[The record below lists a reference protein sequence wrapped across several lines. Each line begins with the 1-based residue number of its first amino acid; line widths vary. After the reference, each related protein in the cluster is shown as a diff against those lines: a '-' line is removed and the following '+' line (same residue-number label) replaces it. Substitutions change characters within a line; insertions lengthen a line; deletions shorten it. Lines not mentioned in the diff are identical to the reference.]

1 VIPGARFGQRHHSLS
16 VPGRVALHG
25 AAALLLAVLVLTGP
39 DARASHYRLGSSGL
53 LTGAELEALAPQDV
67 HTTLELFRRT
77 AALADRRTLARKSGL
92 SFARLT
98 ELATQCDLLRI
109 EGVGPSVVRLLQAA
123 GVRHAADLR
132 RARPKALYAVLV
144 ATNNT
149 HRVMEVVPDERN
161 LSGWIAQAKGL
172 PKVLEGVR

>member
-1 VIPGARFGQRHHSLS
+1 MLSL
-16 VPGRVALHG
+16 G
-25 AAALLLAVLVLTGP
+25 LLPAST
-39 DARASHYRLGSSGL
+39 ASASHYRLAVSGL
-53 LTGAELEALAPQDV
+53 LSGAEIKALTAHEVRTTRALFDRAAPIAG
-67 HTTLELFRRT
+67 RRG
-77 AALADRRTLARKSGL
+77 LARKSGI

-132 RARPKALYAVLV
+132 AAGPSALHQKLV

-149 HRVMEVVPDERN
+149 HKLMEVVPDARN
-161 LSGWIAQAKGL
+161 LAGWISQAKSL

>member
-1 VIPGARFGQRHHSLS
+1 MSPRVRLDRDRRRLPTR
-16 VPGRVALHG
+16 GRVVLH
-25 AAALLLAVLVLTGP
+25 AAAAVLLAALVCSGLE
-39 DARASHYRLGSSGL
+39 AHASHYRLGSSGL
-53 LTGAELEALAPQDV
+53 LTGAELDALAPQEV
-67 HTTLELFRRT
+67 HTTLELFRRS
-77 AALADRRTLARKSGL
+77 AALADRRILARKSGI

-132 RARPKALYAVLV
+132 RARPKVLHAKLV

>member
-1 VIPGARFGQRHHSLS
+1 MATLVATASLL
-16 VPGRVALHG
+16 GG
-25 AAALLLAVLVLTGP
+25 AAL
-39 DARASHYRLGSSGL
+39 ASHYRLGVSGL
-53 LTGAELEALAPQDV
+53 LSTSEI
-67 HTTLELFRRT
+67 
-77 AALADRRTLARKSGL
+77 AALAKRDVRTTKALFESAAAIGDRRALARKSGL

-123 GVRHAADLR
+123 GIRHAADLR
-132 RARPKALYAVLV
+132 AAGPSALHQRLV

-149 HRVMEVVPDERN
+149 HKLMEVVPDARN
-161 LSGWIAQAKGL
+161 LAGWISQAKSL